1 MMGRQTLTLLDKAT
15 GRQVTVEV
23 DPTWTTEEL
32 TNELKRRGIV
42 DEKETIIYLK
52 PSNNGEVGITSHTVQ
67 DLLTLQSMGVIPI
80 FDRQLI
86 NGVWETCRQKLRE
99 FANSKGLH
107 FYDDGDTVAA
117 SGYFWSPYD
126 KSGTYIVTFKCPDV
140 PGKPPEV
147 YIMPYP
153 QYVKYDQRF
162 EKSHAAP
169 CCWPESNNRCFWHV
183 QEDIMRD
190 NRDLSL
196 VLELIYNNIIQILQ
210 LNRVWGAKK

>member
-23 DPTWTTEEL
+23 DPSWTTEEL
-32 TNELKRRGIV
+32 KRELERKGIV
-42 DEKETIIYLK
+42 SPGDTVAFSK
-52 PSNNGEVGITSHTVQ
+52 PDRDGEVPINSHTVQ
-67 DLLTLQSMGVIPI
+67 DLLTLQSMGIIPI
-80 FDRQLI
+80 IDRGVYH
-86 NGVWETCRQKLRE
+86 GVWETCRHKLKE

-140 PGKPPEV
+140 PGQPPEV

-169 CCWPESNNRCFWHV
+169 CCWPVSDNRCFWHI

-190 NRDLSL
+190 RDLSN
-196 VLELIYNNIIQILQ
+196 VLELIYNSIIQVLQ
-210 LNRVWGAKK
+210 LNRVWV